1 MSMTMYRD
9 ERPVRE
15 PEDPRRA
22 AMARRSLSRWA
33 LRLAVRE
40 WKQRILIVLLV
51 AVASAATLLGIAVA
65 SATPGTPNAGIYG
78 TAQTL
83 VELPPSTPDLPAV
96 IAKIEKAYGAGSVVY
111 DQPIVTGQAGGADLR
126 AQDPAAPYTQA
137 LLALSSG
144 RYPSG
149 SGQVAVTAGLARLYG
164 LTTGSTWRVP
174 AGTGAEAGRAF
185 TVTGIVEDPSN
196 LLDEFALVA
205 PGQLAG
211 PGQLSGAG
219 QVRIFLGES
228 MDSAAASAAG
238 DVIPRSAVVTA
249 PTPEDSI
256 FSPATIVLIVSVI
269 GLVFIGL
276 VATAAFTVMAQR
288 RQRAL
293 GMLAS
298 LGATEADV
306 RFVLIADG
314 LFAGVIGALIGAA
327 IALGGWLWYYPHLAT
342 ATAHTVDPFNLPWVA
357 VVIGLLLAVATS
369 VAAAVWPGRAVS
381 KVPVVAAISGRVE
394 APQLIHRSLRPGFI
408 FLAAGLFVLYFSGG
422 AGGGGGGGYLTI
434 AGLLSCEIASALLAP
449 FIVDRLA
456 RLAWRAPLASRL
468 AMRDL
473 ARYRARSGAALAAVS
488 FAVFIAT
495 VAIILAS
502 VRFDDALDY
511 VAPNMAANQLIL
523 YNPGSD
529 PNQYQPG
536 QAIPAA
542 KLAAT
547 KLRADALAAQLHA
560 PAPLELELGV
570 STNVA
575 QPAVTTNG
583 PASAGTQNL
592 PTAIISL
599 HGHGVGAMF
608 YVATPA
614 LLKAFGITGV
624 NPAADVLTMRAQLP
638 STGGLAL
645 VSGTY
650 QAQSPPG
657 CPAGL
662 CILSPVI
669 QEVTKLPPG
678 TSLPNTVITEQAV
691 KALHETVVPVGWLVQ
706 APSALTPVQINTAR
720 QVALGLG
727 TSVETKSG
735 QLSLGEISNGATVG
749 GLLLA
754 LGVLAMTVGLIRS
767 ETLRDLRTLTAAGAG
782 ARTRRALTGVT
793 TAVIAF
799 LGAALG
805 AVAGCLAV
813 LAWSHANLTEVF
825 GNVPW
830 SDIGLLV
837 IGMPLIGAA
846 AGWLFGGRQPSA
858 VSRQPL
864 ELQITATSWM
874 RHAPVPERGRGCA
887 RHERV
892 PRRVARPRRRYAPRD
907 TPGKSL
913 LPGGRD
919 AIVSFRDGGAGVQ
932 RGGGCR
938 DREGRDAS
946 RRPDLAVVPG
956 RDRAPRGGPRRP

>member
-1 MSMTMYRD
+1 MSMTTYRD
-9 ERPVRE
+9 ERPARE

-40 WKQRILIVLLV
+40 WKQRVLIVLLI

-83 VELPPSTPDLPAV
+83 VTLPPGTPDRAAV
-96 IAKIEKAYGAGSVVY
+96 IARIEKAYGQGSVVY
-111 DQPIVTGQAGGADLR
+111 DQPITTGQAGGADLR
-126 AQDPAAPYTQA
+126 DQDPAAPYTQV
-137 LLALSSG
+137 LLALGSG
-144 RYPSG
+144 RYPTGAS
-149 SGQVAVTAGLARLYG
+149 QVAVTQGLAQLYG
-164 LTTGSTWRVP
+164 LSIGSTWHVP
-174 AGTGAEAGRAF
+174 AGSGADAGRAF

-205 PGQLAG
+205 PGQLSG
-211 PGQLSGAG
+211 PGQLSSSA

-228 MDSAAASAAG
+228 MDSAAASTAG
-238 DVIPRSAVVTA
+238 DVIPKAASVTE
-249 PTPEDSI
+249 PTPEDSV

-276 VATAAFTVMAQR
+276 VATASFTVMAQR

-314 LFAGVIGALIGAA
+314 LFAGVIGAGLGAA
-327 IALGGWLWYYPHLAT
+327 AALGGWLWYAPHLAN
-342 ATAHTVDPFNLPWVA
+342 ASAHTIDPFDLPWAAVA
-357 VVIGLLLAVATS
+357 IGVLLAVTTS
-369 VAAAVWPGRAVS
+369 VIAAVWPGRSVS
-381 KVPVVAAISGRVE
+381 KIPVVAAISGRVD
-394 APQLIHRSLRPGFI
+394 APQLVRRSLRPGFI
-408 FLAAGLFVLYFSGG
+408 FLAAGLFVLFFSGG
-422 AGGGGGGGYLTI
+422 ASGGQGGGFLVI
-434 AGLLSCEIASALLAP
+434 AGLLCCEIASALLAP

-468 AMRDL
+468 ALRDL
-473 ARYRARSGAALAAVS
+473 ARYRSRSGAALAAVS

-495 VAIILAS
+495 VAIILSS
-502 VRFDDALDY
+502 VRFDDAIDY

-523 YNPGSD
+523 YDPGND
-529 PNQYQPG
+529 PSQYDPG
-536 QAIPAA
+536 QSAPAA

-547 KLRADALAAQLHA
+547 RGEAYALAAQLHA
-560 PAPLELELGV
+560 PAPVELDL
-570 STNVA
+570 
-575 QPAVTTNG
+575 AVTPNVTVPGQHTENM
-583 PASAGTQNL
+583 PSAL
-592 PTAIISL
+592 VSL
-599 HGHGVGAMF
+599 HGRGGGAMF

-614 LLKAFGITGV
+614 LLKAFGISPSEV
-624 NPAADVLTMRAQLP
+624 NPAADMLTVRAGLP

-645 VSGTY
+645 VNGVFL
-650 QAQSPPG
+650 AQSPPG
-657 CPAGL
+657 CPAGM

-669 QEVTKLPPG
+669 QKVSKLPAG
-678 TSLPNTVITEQAV
+678 TTMPNTVITELAA
-691 KALHETVVPVGWLVQ
+691 KALHENIVPVAWLIQ
-706 APSALTPVQINTAR
+706 APSALTPPQINGAR
-720 QVALGLG
+720 QAAVGLG
-727 TSVETKSG
+727 TTIATKSG
-735 QLSLGEISNGATVG
+735 QLSLNEISNGATIG

-767 ETLRDLRTLTAAGAG
+767 ETLRDLRTLAAAGASG
-782 ARTRRALTGVT
+782 RTRRALTGVT
-793 TAVIAF
+793 TAAIAF

-813 LAWSHANLTEVF
+813 LSWAHGNLTEVF

-846 AGWLFGGRQPSA
+846 AGWLLGGRQPSA

-864 ELQITATSWM
+864 E
-874 RHAPVPERGRGCA
+874 
-887 RHERV
+887 
-892 PRRVARPRRRYAPRD
+892 
-907 TPGKSL
+907 
-913 LPGGRD
+913 
-919 AIVSFRDGGAGVQ
+919 
-932 RGGGCR
+932 
-938 DREGRDAS
+938 
-946 RRPDLAVVPG
+946 
-956 RDRAPRGGPRRP
+956 

>member
-40 WKQRILIVLLV
+40 WKQRVLIAALI

-65 SATPGTPNAGIYG
+65 SATPGTPNAGTYG

-96 IAKIEKAYGAGSVVY
+96 IARIEKAYGQASVVY
-111 DQPIVTGQAGGADLR
+111 DQPIATGQAGGADLR
-126 AQDPAAPYTQA
+126 AQDPAAPYTRV
-137 LLALSSG
+137 LLALGSG

-149 SGQVAVTAGLARLYG
+149 PGQVAVTSGLARLYS
-164 LTTGSTWRVP
+164 LRIGSTWPVP
-174 AGTGAEAGRAF
+174 AGSGADAGRAF

-205 PGQLAG
+205 PGQLAAA
-211 PGQLSGAG
+211 GQLTSSA

-238 DVIPRSAVVTA
+238 DVIPKDASVSG

-276 VATAAFTVMAQR
+276 VATASFTVMAQR

-314 LFAGVIGALIGAA
+314 LFAGVIGAVIGAA
-327 IALGGWLWYYPHLAT
+327 AALGGWLWYAPHLAN
-342 ATAHTVDPFNLPWVA
+342 ASAHAIDPLNLPWAA
-357 VVIGLLLAVATS
+357 VVIGLLLAIATS
-369 VAAAVWPGRAVS
+369 VVAAVWPGRSVS
-381 KVPVVAAISGRVE
+381 KVPVVAALSGRVE
-394 APQLIHRSLRPGFI
+394 APQLVTRSLRPGFI
-408 FLAAGLFVLYFSGG
+408 FLAAGLFVLCFSGG
-422 AGGGGGGGYLTI
+422 ASGGQGGGFLVI
-434 AGLLSCEIASALLAP
+434 AGLLCCEIASALLAP

-468 AMRDL
+468 ALRDL
-473 ARYRARSGAALAAVS
+473 ARYRSRSGAALAAVS

-523 YNPGSD
+523 YNSGSD
-529 PNQYQPG
+529 PHQYNPG
-536 QAIPAA
+536 QSVPVAKVAA
-542 KLAAT
+542 ARGEAY
-547 KLRADALAAQLHA
+547 ALAGQLHA
-560 PAPLELELGV
+560 PAPVELELAVTPNV
-570 STNVA
+570 S
-575 QPAVTTNG
+575 QPAIGTNG
-583 PASAGTQNL
+583 PPSGGTQNL
-592 PTAIISL
+592 PTALVSL
-599 HGHGVGAMF
+599 HGRGAGGMF

-614 LLKAFGITGV
+614 LLKAFGISPNSV
-624 NPAADVLTMRAQLP
+624 NPAADVLTVRAGLP
-638 STGGLAL
+638 SVGGLAL
-645 VSGTY
+645 VNGEFL
-650 QAQSPPG
+650 AQSPPG
-657 CPAGL
+657 CPAGM

-669 QEVTKLPPG
+669 QEVSKLPAG
-678 TSLPNTVITEQAV
+678 TALPNTVITEQAV
-691 KALHETVVPVGWLVQ
+691 KALHETIVDVGWLVQ
-706 APSALTPVQINTAR
+706 APSALTPREINGAR
-720 QVALGLG
+720 QAALGLG
-727 TSVETKSG
+727 TTIETKSG
-735 QLSLGEISNGATVG
+735 QLSLGEISNGATIG

-767 ETLRDLRTLTAAGAG
+767 ETLRDLRTLTAAGASG
-782 ARTRRALTGVT
+782 RTRRALTGVT
-793 TAVIAF
+793 TAAIAL

-805 AVAGCLAV
+805 AVAGGLAV
-813 LAWSHANLTEVF
+813 LAWAHGNLTQTF

-846 AGWLFGGRQPSA
+846 AGWLLGGRPPSA
-858 VSRQPL
+858 GSRQ
-864 ELQITATSWM
+864 
-874 RHAPVPERGRGCA
+874 A
-887 RHERV
+887 RE
-892 PRRVARPRRRYAPRD
+892 
-907 TPGKSL
+907 
-913 LPGGRD
+913 
-919 AIVSFRDGGAGVQ
+919 
-932 RGGGCR
+932 
-938 DREGRDAS
+938 
-946 RRPDLAVVPG
+946 
-956 RDRAPRGGPRRP
+956 

>member
-83 VELPPSTPDLPAV
+83 VELSPNTPDLPGV
-96 IAKIEKAYGAGSVVY
+96 IAKIQRAYGAGSVVY
-111 DQPIVTGQAGGADLR
+111 DQPITTGQAGGADLR
-126 AQDPAAPYTQA
+126 AQDPAAPYTQV

-149 SGQVAVTAGLARLYG
+149 PGQVAVTSGLAQLYS
-164 LTTGSTWRVP
+164 LRTGSTWHVP
-174 AGTGAEAGRAF
+174 GGSGADAGRAF
-185 TVTGIVEDPSN
+185 TVTGIVVDPSN

-205 PGQLAG
+205 PGQLALTAPPAP
-211 PGQLSGAG
+211 PGQLTSAG
-219 QVRIFLGES
+219 RVRVFLGES

-238 DVIPRSAVVTA
+238 DVIPRSAVVTE
-249 PTPEDSI
+249 PVPQDSI

-276 VATAAFTVMAQR
+276 VASAAFTVMAQR

-314 LFAGVIGALIGAA
+314 LFAGVIGAVTGAA

-342 ATAHTVDPFNLPWVA
+342 ATAHAIDPFNLPWVA
-357 VVIGLLLAVATS
+357 VFIGLLLAVATS
-369 VAAAVWPGRAVS
+369 VTAAIWPGRSVS
-381 KVPVVAAISGRVE
+381 KVPVVAALSGRVE
-394 APQLIHRSLRPGFI
+394 APQLVRRSLRPGFI

-434 AGLLSCEIASALLAP
+434 AGLLCCEIASALLAP

-473 ARYRARSGAALAAVS
+473 ARYRSRSGAALAAVS

-523 YNPGSD
+523 YNPGND
-529 PNQYQPG
+529 PNQFQPG
-536 QAIPAA
+536 QATPAA

-547 KLRADALAAQLHA
+547 RQQAYALAAQLHA
-560 PAPLELELGV
+560 PAPLELDLAV
-570 STNVA
+570 SAHVA
-575 QPAVTTNG
+575 Q
-583 PASAGTQNL
+583 AGQPTQNL
-592 PTAIISL
+592 PAGIISL
-599 HGHGVGAMF
+599 HGRGVGAMF

-638 STGGLAL
+638 STSGLAL
-645 VSGTY
+645 VSGAY
-650 QAQSPPG
+650 LAQSPPG
-657 CPAGL
+657 CPAGM

-669 QEVTKLPPG
+669 QEAGKLPPG
-678 TSLPNTVITEQAV
+678 TSVPNTVITEQAV
-691 KALHETVVPVGWLVQ
+691 KALHETIVPVAWLVQ
-706 APSALTPVQINTAR
+706 APSALTPRQVNAAR

-727 TSVETKSG
+727 TTVETKSG

-767 ETLRDLRTLTAAGAG
+767 ETLRDLRTLTAAGASG
-782 ARTRRALTGVT
+782 RTRRALTGVT
-793 TAVIAF
+793 TAAIAF
-799 LGAALG
+799 LGAVLG
-805 AVAGCLAV
+805 AAAGTLAV
-813 LAWSHANLTEVF
+813 LAWAHANLTTIF

-864 ELQITATSWM
+864 E
-874 RHAPVPERGRGCA
+874 
-887 RHERV
+887 
-892 PRRVARPRRRYAPRD
+892 
-907 TPGKSL
+907 
-913 LPGGRD
+913 
-919 AIVSFRDGGAGVQ
+919 
-932 RGGGCR
+932 
-938 DREGRDAS
+938 
-946 RRPDLAVVPG
+946 
-956 RDRAPRGGPRRP
+956 